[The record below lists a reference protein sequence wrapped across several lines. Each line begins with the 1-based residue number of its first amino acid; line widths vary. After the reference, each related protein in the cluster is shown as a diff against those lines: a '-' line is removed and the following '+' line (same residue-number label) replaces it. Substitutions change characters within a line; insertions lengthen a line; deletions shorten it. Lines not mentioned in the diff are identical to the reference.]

1 MKKFFLSVLTL
12 SVLLASCSSDDD
24 VTVTNPDPDPD
35 PDPVGEAIFVLNE
48 VEYLGDSVEIFN
60 AGDAA
65 GDLSGYF
72 LCLGPGTYRQIGDLA
87 VEGNLQLAP
96 GEFLTVA
103 YEMPNA
109 TGGLGLYINNTG
121 FADASTMADFVQ
133 WGAAGSQRE
142 NVAVEAGI
150 WTAGDFVEVV
160 GSADNSIIFDGEGN
174 GVENWDETATVT
186 LGAENVL
193 TTPEVNASVVLNEV
207 AYLNDSVEIFNN
219 GDVTVDLGGY
229 FLCLGP
235 GTYRQIG
242 ALAVEGNLQLEP
254 GEFLTVAYEMPNAT
268 GGLGLYINNT
278 GFGDA
283 STIADFVQWG
293 AGGSPRENVAVEA
306 GIWTAGD
313 FVEVVGS
320 ADNSIIFDGEGNG
333 VENWDETT
341 TPSLGGSND

>member
-60 AGDAA
+60 AGDTA

-72 LCLGPGTYRQIGDLA
+72 LCLGPGTYRQIGELA

-96 GEFLTVA
+96 GEFLSVS

-109 TGGLGLYINNTG
+109 
-121 FADASTMADFVQ
+121 D
-133 WGAAGSQRE
+133 
-142 NVAVEAGI
+142 
-150 WTAGDFVEVV
+150 
-160 GSADNSIIFDGEGN
+160 
-174 GVENWDETATVT
+174 
-186 LGAENVL
+186 
-193 TTPEVNASVVLNEV
+193 
-207 AYLNDSVEIFNN
+207 
-219 GDVTVDLGGY
+219 
-229 FLCLGP
+229 
-235 GTYRQIG
+235 
-242 ALAVEGNLQLEP
+242 
-254 GEFLTVAYEMPNAT
+254 

-278 GFGDA
+278 GFGNA

-293 AGGSPRENVAVEA
+293 AGGSPRENVAVDA

-313 FVEVVGS
+313 FVEVVDS

-341 TPSLGGSND
+341 TVTLGAENVLTN